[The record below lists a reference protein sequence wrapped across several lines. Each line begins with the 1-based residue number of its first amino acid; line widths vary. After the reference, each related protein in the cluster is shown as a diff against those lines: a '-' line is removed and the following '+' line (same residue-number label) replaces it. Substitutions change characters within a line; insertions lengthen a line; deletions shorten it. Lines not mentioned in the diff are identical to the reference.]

1 MTGDGGDNQLEAYT
15 KRVFEQ
21 TMTAWANQDLDR
33 ALSFVSDDIVH
44 TLNVDGEL
52 VPFAASVKGK
62 AAMREKLE
70 LMLNTFEIGACVTDH
85 VSVQGNTTRANM
97 KAIYVHLASGQR
109 LVTKFRYVIEQRDGL
124 IVRINEFHD
133 AAYLEA
139 FMRFIAA
146 SEKPRD
152 LDCR

>member
-1 MTGDGGDNQLEAYT
+1 MTGDGGGNQLET
-15 KRVFEQ
+15 RTRKIFEE

-33 ALSFVSDDIVH
+33 ALRFVSEDIIH

-70 LMLNTFEIGACVTDH
+70 VMLKAFEIGACVTDH
-85 VSVQGNTTRANM
+85 VSVQGNIIRANM
-97 KAIYVHLASGQR
+97 KAIYIHLASGER
-109 LVTKFRYVIEQRDGL
+109 LITKFRYVIEQRDGL
-124 IVRINEFHD
+124 MMRINEFHD

-146 SEKPRD
+146 SEKRRNR
-152 LDCR
+152 L